1 MEDQGAKPSEALFE
15 LSESLTLA
23 KNQLSF
29 VNHCIF
35 FLIIIINISLS
46 SFIRAAFL
54 ALNNFFYVK

>member
-35 FLIIIINISLS
+35 FLIIINISLS

-54 ALNNFFYVK
+54 ALNTFFCVK